1 MTELTGWTG
10 RVEDGLP
17 LPTARGSG
25 IEEVTTGVTLG
36 GLAGVTMRG
45 LSQALKT
52 GGGGGDTG
60 LSTVTGLLRFVEFA
74 LDGLLLDPVIVTP
87 IPASDTAVDGTFPI
101 TPGDLLCVLA
111 CGVCCLLN
119 LGGLDGWFFLFPI

>member
-1 MTELTGWTG
+1 MLTVKRLFNKCDNVVPRYRLFIHHTILTDCTG
-10 RVEDGLP
+10 REGLP

-25 IEEVTTGVTLG
+25 TEEVAGMIALG
-36 GLAGVTMRG
+36 GFAGVTISG

-74 LDGLLLDPVIVTP
+74 LDGLLFVVAFGRPVT
-87 IPASDTAVDGTFPI
+87 ASDTMALAAFPI

-111 CGVCCLLN
+111 
-119 LGGLDGWFFLFPI
+119 